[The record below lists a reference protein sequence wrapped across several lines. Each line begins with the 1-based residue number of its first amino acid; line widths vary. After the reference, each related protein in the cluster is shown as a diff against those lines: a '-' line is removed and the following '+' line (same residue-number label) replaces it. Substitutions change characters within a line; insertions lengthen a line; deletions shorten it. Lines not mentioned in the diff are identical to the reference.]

1 MFGYVIPKVIKG
13 IDVRSMSSDGNPG
26 TANAFFYGGA
36 VCGIAVLLC
45 DVLKGL
51 LPVHWAL
58 KCLGP
63 EKLGMG
69 VALVMAAPVAGHAF
83 PLFGGRKKGGKG
95 IAVSFGVLLGMYP
108 MLTGLWLLV
117 FWYLFFSLVLV
128 LEPHG
133 YRTIVTYLCWLV
145 SGLVFHLQ
153 PAVLAGNLLISWVVM
168 NKHAA
173 EWKNKEER
181 QIRLGL
187 RRS

>member
-1 MFGYVIPKVIKG
+1 MLIEFIFYILLGYFSGGLMFGYVIPKVIKG

-83 PLFGGRKKGGKG
+83 PLLGDGRKAGR
-95 IAVSFGVLLGMYP
+95 A
-108 MLTGLWLLV
+108 
-117 FWYLFFSLVLV
+117 
-128 LEPHG
+128 
-133 YRTIVTYLCWLV
+133 
-145 SGLVFHLQ
+145 LQ
-153 PAVLAGNLLISWVVM
+153 CLSAYF
-168 NKHAA
+168 
-173 EWKNKEER
+173 
-181 QIRLGL
+181 
-187 RRS
+187 